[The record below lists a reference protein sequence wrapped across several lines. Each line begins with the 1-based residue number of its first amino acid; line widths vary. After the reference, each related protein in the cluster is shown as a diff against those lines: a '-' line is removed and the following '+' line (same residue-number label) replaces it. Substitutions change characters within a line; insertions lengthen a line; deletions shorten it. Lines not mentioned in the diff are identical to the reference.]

1 MVTTRIA
8 AELYISQAGVVILVT
23 RRRLGIANAY
33 SLSDDHA
40 LEYSEILHGD
50 GCMTTQINT

>member
-40 LEYSEILHGD
+40 YLSIAKFFTAMD
-50 GCMTTQINT
+50 A